1 MSLIS
6 TAIRTELEKEISESH
21 ACYEDLH
28 THAGQKKPNIIP
40 KEQIHRNM
48 VNQTR
53 TIKPHQR
60 YLCYGGVD
68 GRAVGTYLYAIRVG
82 LSSP

>member
-1 MSLIS
+1 M
-6 TAIRTELEKEISESH
+6 
-21 ACYEDLH
+21 
-28 THAGQKKPNIIP
+28 GQNNPDIVP

-53 TIKPHQR
+53 TIKPQQR
-60 YLCYGGVD
+60 RLRYGGVD